1 MDEIQPKSYENEDQ
15 NHNNLT
21 EGNDEMIKNQQFNSS
36 WQNVR
41 INRRLQTIEDGMEQ
55 LFTMLDTLGTEQ
67 NKFDEKLSGGRK
79 DGLDMEELNKL
90 EARLRAKLEESGPKD
105 IGDDDIRLKIAN
117 LEKQIK
123 KVEDNILRPK
133 NGDNND
139 DKRFGDFSERV
150 EEIEKS
156 VKGEFSGVRFEMKS
170 LATREE
176 LGDYVKWTALE
187 EALKLRADKSSEVG
201 HPEKNYNKEEDVSED
216 NNKEKSKHG
225 IDDKED
231 KQQKTDKEA
240 VVVTSLSNQDDNS
253 EVGIYCY
260 KQIVFFR
267 QNDL

>member
-1 MDEIQPKSYENEDQ
+1 MQDNCVKRLTKLEKESGIGIFDSITTSEKKLSKTKKIIDMDEIQPKSYENEDQ

-123 KVEDNILRPK
+123 KVEDN
-133 NGDNND
+133 
-139 DKRFGDFSERV
+139 
-150 EEIEKS
+150 
-156 VKGEFSGVRFEMKS
+156 
-170 LATREE
+170 T
-176 LGDYVKWTALE
+176 
-187 EALKLRADKSSEVG
+187 
-201 HPEKNYNKEEDVSED
+201 
-216 NNKEKSKHG
+216 
-225 IDDKED
+225 
-231 KQQKTDKEA
+231 
-240 VVVTSLSNQDDNS
+240 
-253 EVGIYCY
+253 
-260 KQIVFFR
+260 
-267 QNDL
+267 